1 MVRTRRRVASYT
13 TVGGSPQLRPSL
25 GRRPSSSTCSTR
37 SDMQHVQKQHHVDAF
52 RMRHAR
58 EDRAGNVRFPQQVA
72 EHPTQKQLS
81 GTALRAGSALSA
93 GRLHCAHRA
102 QAEAADRFD
111 QLLALLRIATAGG
124 DRPDQGFGKRA
135 DDAGRGG
142 IQRLLREL
150 PSRHTFRK
158 QLAKKTSPNRRRP
171 RIRAAST
178 SLSTGSA
185 IKA

>member
-1 MVRTRRRVASYT
+1 
-13 TVGGSPQLRPSL
+13 
-25 GRRPSSSTCSTR
+25 
-37 SDMQHVQKQHHVDAF
+37 
-52 RMRHAR
+52 MRHAR

-158 QLAKKTSPNRRRP
+158 QLAKNLPEQAPATDTRGVHLALYRLGDKGVGQRWASRARRTKVAIALRKRP
-171 RIRAAST
+171 AA
-178 SLSTGSA
+178 LA
-185 IKA
+185 

>member
-124 DRPDQGFGKRA
+124 DRPDQASVNAPTMQAAAASSDCCGNSPA
-135 DDAGRGG
+135 AT
-142 IQRLLREL
+142 
-150 PSRHTFRK
+150 PSASSWR
-158 QLAKKTSPNRRRP
+158 KTSPNRRRP